1 MGVCFSCGGPLRLIG
16 PGLYRCRVCR
26 QLNEERGGQLLPR
39 RMEVYPRIE
48 QVREAAVEG
57 QYEMVAAVPSES
69 GLHPDMIKFVRKVSE
84 ILTPL
89 KGYEDD
95 RGFVARALKVRNQ
108 FKQELTD
115 VFEGRKKFQEW
126 YDSTRT
132 SLGMR
137 DDQMDRVIYDALEG
151 LRSPEAVEMRM
162 MFEDKIRGGV
172 LGV

>member
-1 MGVCFSCGGPLRLIG
+1 MGVCFSCGGPLRQIG
-16 PGLYRCRVCR
+16 PGLYRCYICR
-26 QLNEERGGQLLPR
+26 QLNEVREGVMLPR
-39 RMEVYPRIE
+39 AMEVYPRIE

-57 QYEMVAAVPSES
+57 VYEMVAAAPSES
-69 GLHPDMIKFVRKVSE
+69 GLHPDMVKFVRRLSE

-95 RGFVARALKVRNQ
+95 RGFVTRALKVRSQ

-115 VFEGRKKFQEW
+115 VFMGKRKLQEW

-137 DDQMDRVIYDALEG
+137 DDQMDKVIYDALEG
-151 LRSPEAVEMRM
+151 LSSPEAIEMRM
-162 MFEDKIRGGV
+162 SFEDKLRGGV
-172 LGV
+172 LG